1 MRTKSLA
8 MCASLTLL
16 SLCSLDAHAQ
26 SFGAAKEKVVLQRK
40 LPALAHLSGST
51 IKVKVTAHK
60 EDAQLAPDL
69 EALLETELLKNDP
82 HLTTTEINPSSI
94 ILCEITDYSHPRPIV
109 TTQPGIA
116 LGKKTTKPQ
125 TNTRITGSLSVS
137 FQAKTGG
144 GQTLISDNVTS
155 KYDETFDGSGN
166 DISHGIMNSMTGGWK
181 RMTGSGGNEQLSPPT
196 DAELR
201 SRLVNDVVRQI
212 ASHVVNT
219 SETLEVF
226 LAKQKGPI
234 EDGDKEA
241 TAGLWQRALETYETA
256 PQLPKPED
264 DAYRLYN
271 IGVAYEALAY
281 KAEDQK
287 SAMKFLDEA
296 AINYG
301 KAIDAK
307 PAEKYFLEPQKR
319 IETAIVHY
327 KRLEDEENEKARA
340 AAQEKARKQEEALA
354 ATKPESPAV
363 TPGAISVAKPSDP
376 KALTNEKVIA
386 MVKAG
391 LDDDTVAQ
399 TIRTAKLA
407 RFDLTTSGLQ
417 ALSTNGVSDQILKA
431 MKARAARKT
440 VAAK

>member
-1 MRTKSLA
+1 MKIRSIEFMGSLA
-8 MCASLTLL
+8 VL
-16 SLCSLDAHAQ
+16 SLCSLHLNAQ
-26 SFGAAKEKVVLQRK
+26 SFGATKEKVVLQRK
-40 LPALAHLSGST
+40 LPALAHLSGSS

-60 EDAQLAPDL
+60 EQADLSPDL
-69 EALLETELLKNDP
+69 EAQLETELLKNDP
-82 HLTTTEINPSSI
+82 HLTTSENNPSSV

-109 TTQPGIA
+109 TTQQPLSI
-116 LGKKTTKPQ
+116 GKKPAKIQ

-137 FQAKTGG
+137 FQAKSAG
-144 GQTLISDNVTS
+144 GQTLTSDNVTA
-155 KYDETFDGSGN
+155 KYDETFDSSGN
-166 DISHGIMNSMTGGWK
+166 DISHGIMNSVNGGWK
-181 RMTGSGGNEQLSPPT
+181 KITGGGSNEQLSPPT

-201 SRLVNDVVRQI
+201 SRLLNDVVRQI
-212 ASHVVNT
+212 ASHVVT
-219 SETLEVF
+219 THEIIEVF
-226 LAKQKGPI
+226 LAKQKGPLD
-234 EDGDKEA
+234 DGDKEA

-256 PQLPKPED
+256 PQLPKPQD

-287 SAMKFLDEA
+287 AAMKFLDEA

-319 IETAIVHY
+319 IETAIAHY
-327 KRLEDEENEKARA
+327 KRLEDEEGEKARA
-340 AAQEKARKQEEALA
+340 AGAGKGRKQEEAQAANTSPEHA
-354 ATKPESPAV
+354 ATPMTKP
-363 TPGAISVAKPSDP
+363 TDP

-407 RFDLTTSGLQ
+407 RFDLSANGLQ
-417 ALSTNGVSDQILKA
+417 ALSTNGVSDQLLKA
-431 MKARAARKT
+431 MKARVARSSL
-440 VAAK
+440 AAK